1 MVENRR
7 RDRAGA
13 EQVDS
18 ADPRITLPAHSRD
31 GAPESSATGT
41 HFAPGTVVNG
51 KFTLQRVI
59 AFGAMGTVFE
69 ARDMFV
75 ERQVALK
82 LMHPHLMLD
91 ANLVTRFR
99 REAQAAARIQHPNVV
114 IVFEVGKHRDK
125 TFYIAQ
131 EMLVGKTLRQL
142 LDARRSLELAEAIS
156 MAIPIMGGVAAA
168 HACDIVH
175 RDLKPENIVFAR
187 TSTGEFVPK
196 IIDFGIAK
204 VNQDIGTNVLS
215 HFGSIMGTLQ
225 YMSPE
230 QIDGKP
236 VDGRADVWAMGVML
250 YEMLTGERPFEGDSP
265 GAILGSILT
274 KPPTRLES
282 ISPQAAAFSEAIHR
296 AIEKDPGDRFPTMQ
310 AFQDELV
317 SLRET
322 ARLPVITLRDKP
334 RAGTSLPS
342 SAIASALPK
351 SELDPKRLISE
362 DSKKDEPR
370 KSRSSTSLAVAK
382 VGAGDPKPPMSNSA
396 SLEAEGPISFAPML
410 QPEMEWRD
418 EPMAVSV
425 REVDWIEQAEH
436 ALSVNALRYAA
447 DCADRA
453 FTAPDISHDVQARMW
468 LVQAIAKYWLGEFA
482 PAYDAAEKAKKRL
495 PRGSNGWH
503 AAFGHLVIAAG
514 HLGRKPVLFAAA
526 KELEAIVKNSGG
538 VITQAHL
545 VSSCRLAVFA
555 MRTGLVEIAHNLV
568 RDALHSSG
576 TDGDTAPFVRAWLD
590 VASAEIAS
598 HSGDLTAY
606 VQHIHSAVELFT
618 SASDLRNAC
627 LQRANLGNGFLQLG
641 AHELAATAL
650 EEAIGIAEPMQ
661 LAFIIGTVRA
671 NLGISLA
678 SLGRIDEGIQSLTVA
693 LEHAR
698 VQGNVR
704 AEAYATTYLARMLAW
719 QSQYDVALASAQQ
732 AAHLA
737 ENMPGLRGFA
747 HAVQADILLAQG
759 QPAAALDLAT
769 SAMNIL
775 QELEGVEEGES
786 LIRVVHALALR
797 GLGHAQEGKR
807 WINVARRGLRAKAA
821 RIGDERWRQCYLEN
835 DPDNARLLRIAA
847 NWTSAH

>member
-1 MVENRR
+1 MPEHRR
-7 RDRAGA
+7 HDRAGA
-13 EQVDS
+13 EQVESVDT
-18 ADPRITLPAHSRD
+18 RISMPPNSRE
-31 GAPESSATGT
+31 GGPESGSGGT
-41 HFAPGTVVNG
+41 HFAPGTVVSG

-82 LMHPHLMLD
+82 LMHPHLTLD

-131 EMLVGKTLRQL
+131 ELLVGKTLRQL
-142 LDARRSLELAEAIS
+142 LETRKSLDIAEAIS
-156 MAIPIMGGVAAA
+156 ISISVMGGVAAA
-168 HACDIVH
+168 HACDIIH

-187 TSTGEFVPK
+187 TSTGEFIPK
-196 IIDFGIAK
+196 IIDFGVAK
-204 VNQDIGTNVLS
+204 LNQDIGTNVLS
-215 HFGSIMGTLQ
+215 HFGSILGTLQ

-265 GAILGSILT
+265 GAILGAILT
-274 KPPTRLES
+274 KPPDAIES
-282 ISPQAAAFSEAIHR
+282 KAPQAAAFSKAIHR
-296 AIEKDPGDRFPTMQ
+296 AIHKDAAERFPHMQ
-310 AFQDELV
+310 AFQDELI
-317 SLRET
+317 SLRE
-322 ARLPVITLRDKP
+322 ASRLPIITLRDKP
-334 RAGTSLPS
+334 RPGTSIPS
-342 SAIASALPK
+342 IAIAVSIPK
-351 SELDPKRLISE
+351 PDLDPKRLISE
-362 DSKKDEPR
+362 DQKKDDARKPR
-370 KSRSSTSLAVAK
+370 
-382 VGAGDPKPPMSNSA
+382 PSA
-396 SLEAEGPISFAPML
+396 AIHEAEGPISFSPML

-418 EPMAVSV
+418 EPMAASV
-425 REVDWIEQAEH
+425 RDVDWIEQAEH

-447 DCADRA
+447 DCAERA
-453 FTAPDISHDVQARMW
+453 FSAPDITHDVQARMW
-468 LVQAIAKYWLGEFA
+468 LVQAIAKYWLGEFV

-495 PRGSNGWH
+495 PRGSTGWH

-526 KELEAIVKNSGG
+526 KELEAVAKNAGG
-538 VITQAHL
+538 VTNQAHL
-545 VSSCRLAVFA
+545 VSGCRLAVFA
-555 MRTGLVEIAHNLV
+555 MRTGLVEVAHHLV
-568 RDALHSSG
+568 REAVQAAGNS
-576 TDGDTAPFVRAWLD
+576 GDTAPFVRAWID
-590 VASAEIAS
+590 VASAEIAL

-641 AHELAATAL
+641 AHEHAVGAL
-650 EEAIGIAEPMQ
+650 EESIGIAEPMQ
-661 LAFIIGTVRA
+661 LAFISGTARA
-671 NLGISLA
+671 NLGISLT
-678 SLGRIDEGIQSLTVA
+678 SMGRIEEGIQSLTVA
-693 LEHAR
+693 LEHSR
-698 VQGNVR
+698 IQGNIR
-704 AEAYATTYLARMLAW
+704 AEAYAMTYLARMLAR
-719 QSQYDVALASAQQ
+719 QNQVEVALASAQQ

-737 ENMPGLRGFA
+737 ENVPGLRGFA
-747 HAVQADILLAQG
+747 FAVQADILLAQG

-769 SAMNIL
+769 AAMTIL

-807 WINVARRGLRAKAA
+807 WINVGRRGLRAKAA
-821 RIGDERWRQCYLEN
+821 RISDERWRQCFLEN

-847 NWTSAH
+847 NWTTAH

>member
-1 MVENRR
+1 MSE
-7 RDRAGA
+7 DRHRERPGTDLT
-13 EQVDS
+13 ES
-18 ADPRITLPAHSRD
+18 GEMRISMPPNSRE
-31 GAPESSATGT
+31 GGPESTAAGT
-41 HFAPGTVVNG
+41 HFVPGTVVNG
-51 KFTLQRVI
+51 KFTLQRVV

-82 LMHPHLMLD
+82 LMHPHLMMD

-114 IVFEVGKHRDK
+114 IVFEVGKHREK

-131 EMLVGKTLRQL
+131 EFLVGKTLRKL
-142 LDARRSLELAEAIS
+142 LDTRKTLDIAEAIS
-156 MAIPIMGGVAAA
+156 IAIPVIGGVAAA

-187 TSTGEFVPK
+187 TSTGEFIPK

-250 YEMLTGERPFEGDSP
+250 YEMLTGERPFEGESA
-265 GAILGSILT
+265 GAILNSILT
-274 KPPTRLES
+274 KPPTPLETKV
-282 ISPQAAAFSEAIHR
+282 PQAAAFSAAIHR
-296 AIEKDPGDRFPTMQ
+296 AIHKDPKERHPSMQ
-310 AFQDELV
+310 ALQEELV
-317 SLRET
+317 NLRDST
-322 ARLPVITLRDKP
+322 RLPNITLRDKP
-334 RAGTSLPS
+334 RSSVKLPS
-342 SAIASALPK
+342 TIDTPIISKP
-351 SELDPKRLISE
+351 ELDPKRLIAE
-362 DSKKDEPR
+362 DQKKDESR
-370 KSRSSTSLAVAK
+370 KSRGIHPNAE
-382 VGAGDPKPPMSNSA
+382 N
-396 SLEAEGPISFAPML
+396 EGPISHSPML

-418 EPMAVSV
+418 EPMAASV
-425 REVDWIEQAEH
+425 REVDWVEQAEH

-447 DCADRA
+447 DSAERA
-453 FTAPDISHDVQARMW
+453 FSAPDITHDVQARMW

-482 PAYDAAEKAKKRL
+482 GAYDAAEKAKKRL
-495 PRGSNGWH
+495 ARGSTGWH

-526 KELEAIVKNSGG
+526 KELEALAKSTGG
-538 VITQAHL
+538 VTNQAYL
-545 VSSCRLAVFA
+545 VSGCRLAVFA
-555 MRTGLVEIAHNLV
+555 MRTGLVEVAHTLV
-568 RDALHSSG
+568 REAIQSIGTSG
-576 TDGDTAPFVRAWLD
+576 ETAPFVRAWID
-590 VASAEIAS
+590 VATAEIAL
-598 HSGDLTAY
+598 HTGDLTAY

-641 AHELAATAL
+641 AHELAASAL

-661 LAFIIGTVRA
+661 LSFISGTARA
-671 NLGISLA
+671 NLGIA
-678 SLGRIDEGIQSLTVA
+678 QACLGRIEEGIQSLTVG

-698 VQGNVR
+698 LQGNVR
-704 AEAYATTYLARMLAW
+704 AEAYAVTYLARMLAR
-719 QSQYDVALASAQQ
+719 QNQYDVALASARQ

-737 ENMPGLRGFA
+737 ENVPGLHGFA
-747 HAVQADILLAQG
+747 LAVQADVLLAQG
-759 QPAAALDLAT
+759 QPAVALELAT
-769 SAMNIL
+769 AAMTIL

-807 WINVARRGLRAKAA
+807 WINVARRGLRTKAA
-821 RIGDERWRQCYLEN
+821 RISDERWRQCFLEN
-835 DPDNARLLRIAA
+835 DPDNARLLRVAG
-847 NWTSAH
+847 NWSSAH

>member
-1 MVENRR
+1 MAEDRR
-7 RDRAGA
+7 RERPGTELVESA
-13 EQVDS
+13 ES
-18 ADPRITLPAHSRD
+18 RISMPPNSRE
-31 GAPESSATGT
+31 GGPESGAAGT
-41 HFAPGTVVNG
+41 HFVPGTVVNG
-51 KFTLQRVI
+51 KFTLQRVV

-82 LMHPHLMLD
+82 LMHPHLMMD

-131 EMLVGKTLRQL
+131 EFLVGKTLRKL
-142 LDARRSLELAEAIS
+142 LDTRKTLDIAEAIS
-156 MAIPIMGGVAAA
+156 IAIPVIGGVAAA

-187 TSTGEFVPK
+187 TSTGEFIPK

-250 YEMLTGERPFEGDSP
+250 YEMLTGERPFEGDSA
-265 GAILGSILT
+265 GAILNSILT
-274 KPPTRLES
+274 KPPVALETKV
-282 ISPQAAAFSEAIHR
+282 PQAAAFSAAIHR
-296 AIEKDPGDRFPTMQ
+296 AIQKDPTDRHPSMQ

-317 SLRET
+317 NLRDST
-322 ARLPVITLRDKP
+322 RLPNITLRDKP
-334 RAGTSLPS
+334 RTTVKLPS
-342 SAIASALPK
+342 PIDTPIISKP
-351 SELDPKRLISE
+351 ELDPKRLIAE
-362 DSKKDEPR
+362 DQKKDETR
-370 KSRSSTSLAVAK
+370 KTR
-382 VGAGDPKPPMSNSA
+382 A
-396 SLEAEGPISFAPML
+396 SLVPNEGEGPVSFSPML

-418 EPMAVSV
+418 EPMAASV
-425 REVDWIEQAEH
+425 REVDWVEQAEH

-447 DCADRA
+447 DSAERA
-453 FTAPDISHDVQARMW
+453 FSAPDITHDVQARMW

-482 PAYDAAEKAKKRL
+482 AAYDAAEKAKKRL
-495 PRGSNGWH
+495 ARGSTGWH

-526 KELEAIVKNSGG
+526 KELEALAKSAGG
-538 VITQAHL
+538 VTNQANL
-545 VSSCRLAVFA
+545 VSGCRLAIFA
-555 MRTGLVEIAHNLV
+555 MRTGLVEVAHNFV
-568 RDALHSSG
+568 REALQSVG
-576 TDGDTAPFVRAWLD
+576 NNGETAPFVRAWID
-590 VASAEIAS
+590 VASAEIAL
-598 HSGDLTAY
+598 HTGDLTAY

-618 SASDLRNAC
+618 SAGDLRNAC

-641 AHELAATAL
+641 AHELAAGAL

-661 LAFIIGTVRA
+661 LAFISGTARA
-671 NLGISLA
+671 NLGIALA
-678 SLGRIDEGIQSLTVA
+678 SLGRVDEGIQSLTVG

-698 VQGNVR
+698 LQGNVR
-704 AEAYATTYLARMLAW
+704 AEAYAITYLARMLAR
-719 QSQYDVALASAQQ
+719 QNQYDVALASARQ

-737 ENMPGLRGFA
+737 ENVPGLRGFA
-747 HAVQADILLAQG
+747 LAVQADVLLAQG
-759 QPAAALDLAT
+759 QPAVALELAT
-769 SAMNIL
+769 AAMTIL

-807 WINVARRGLRAKAA
+807 WISVARRGLRTKAA
-821 RIGDERWRQCYLEN
+821 RISDERWRQCFLEN
-835 DPDNARLLRIAA
+835 DPDNARLLRVAA
-847 NWTSAH
+847 HWSSAH

>member
-1 MVENRR
+1 MPEERR
-7 RDRAGA
+7 RDRARA
-13 EQVDS
+13 EQVESVDN
-18 ADPRITLPAHSRD
+18 RISMPPNSRE
-31 GAPESSATGT
+31 GGPESGAAGT
-41 HFAPGTVVNG
+41 HFVPGTVVNG

-75 ERQVALK
+75 ERQVAFK

-114 IVFEVGKHRDK
+114 IVFEVGKHHNN

-131 EMLVGKTLRQL
+131 ELLVGKTLRQL
-142 LDARRSLELAEAIS
+142 LDSRRALDLAETIS
-156 MAIPIMGGVAAA
+156 IAIPIMGGVAAA
-168 HACDIVH
+168 HACDIIH

-187 TSTGEFVPK
+187 TSTGEFIPK

-236 VDGRADVWAMGVML
+236 VDGRADVWAMGTML
-250 YEMLTGERPFEGDSP
+250 YEMLTGERPFEGDSA
-265 GAILGSILT
+265 GAILNAILT
-274 KPPTRLES
+274 KPPAPLETKV
-282 ISPQAAAFSEAIHR
+282 PRAAAFSAAIHR
-296 AIEKDPGDRFPTMQ
+296 AIQKEPADRFPTMQ
-310 AFQDELV
+310 AFQDELIHI
-317 SLRET
+317 REST
-322 ARLPVITLRDKP
+322 RLPMVTMRDKP
-334 RAGTSLPS
+334 RPGNNGPS
-342 SAIASALPK
+342 SMVAYAIPT

-362 DSKKDEPR
+362 DQKKEENR
-370 KSRSSTSLAVAK
+370 KPRSSAAAT
-382 VGAGDPKPPMSNSA
+382 
-396 SLEAEGPISFAPML
+396 EADGPISFSPML

-447 DCADRA
+447 DCAERA
-453 FTAPDISHDVQARMW
+453 FSAPDITHEVQARMW

-482 PAYDAAEKAKKRL
+482 LAYDAAEKAKKRL
-495 PRGSNGWH
+495 PRGSTGWH

-526 KELEAIVKNSGG
+526 KELEALAKNAAG
-538 VITQAHL
+538 ITNQAFL
-545 VSSCRLAVFA
+545 VSGCRLAVFA

-568 RDALHSSG
+568 REAVQSSRD
-576 TDGDTAPFVRAWLD
+576 TGDTAPFVRAWID
-590 VASAEIAS
+590 VASAEIAL

-627 LQRANLGNGFLQLG
+627 MQRANLGNGFMQLG
-641 AHELAATAL
+641 AYELAATAL
-650 EEAIGIAEPMQ
+650 EESIGIAEPMQ
-661 LAFIIGTVRA
+661 LAFISGMARA

-678 SLGRIDEGIQSLTVA
+678 NLGRIDEGISSLTA
-693 LEHAR
+693 GLEHSR
-698 VQGNVR
+698 IQGNVR
-704 AEAYATTYLARMLAW
+704 AEAYAMTYLARMLAR
-719 QSQYDVALASAQQ
+719 QNQFDVALASARQ
-732 AAHLA
+732 ATQLA
-737 ENMPGLRGFA
+737 ENVPGLRGFA
-747 HAVQADILLAQG
+747 LAVQADILLTQG
-759 QPAAALDLAT
+759 QPAAALELAT
-769 SAMNIL
+769 AAMSIL

-807 WINVARRGLRAKAA
+807 WLNLGRRGLRTKAA
-821 RIGDERWRQCYLEN
+821 RISDERWRRCFLEN

-847 NWTSAH
+847 TWSTTS

>member
-1 MVENRR
+1 MAEQRR

-13 EQVDS
+13 ELVDS
-18 ADPRITLPAHSRD
+18 AEPRISMAPSSQA
-31 GAPESSATGT
+31 GPESGAAGT

-82 LMHPHLMLD
+82 LMHPHLVLD

-131 EMLVGKTLRQL
+131 ELLVGKTLRQL
-142 LDARRSLELAEAIS
+142 IDARKSLDLAETIS
-156 MAIPIMGGVAAA
+156 IAIPVIGGIAAA

-175 RDLKPENIVFAR
+175 RDLKPENVVFAR
-187 TSTGEFVPK
+187 TSTGEFIPK

-236 VDGRADVWAMGVML
+236 VDVRADVWAMGVML
-250 YEMLTGERPFEGDSP
+250 YEMLTGERPFEGDSA
-265 GAILGSILT
+265 GAILNSILT
-274 KPPTRLES
+274 KPPTPLES
-282 ISPQAAAFSEAIHR
+282 KVPQAVAFSQAIHR
-296 AIEKDPGDRFPTMQ
+296 AIQKDPADRYPSMQ
-310 AFQDELV
+310 AFQDELI
-317 SLRET
+317 SLREST
-322 ARLPVITLRDKP
+322 RLPSITLRDKP
-334 RAGTSLPS
+334 RAPMSVP
-342 SAIASALPK
+342 ASALPSSLPK
-351 SELDPKRLISE
+351 ADLDPKRLISE
-362 DSKKDEPR
+362 DQKRDEPR
-370 KSRSSTSLAVAK
+370 KARPSVTST
-382 VGAGDPKPPMSNSA
+382 
-396 SLEAEGPISFAPML
+396 ETEGPISFSPML

-418 EPMAVSV
+418 EPMAASV
-425 REVDWIEQAEH
+425 RDIDWVEQAEH

-447 DCADRA
+447 DCAERA
-453 FTAPDISHDVQARMW
+453 FTAPDITHDVQARMW
-468 LVQAIAKYWLGEFA
+468 LVQAIAKYWLGEFVA
-482 PAYDAAEKAKKRL
+482 AYDAAEKAKKRL
-495 PRGSNGWH
+495 PRGSTGWH

-526 KELEAIVKNSGG
+526 KELEAVAKNSTG
-538 VITQAHL
+538 IPIQAHL
-545 VSSCRLAVFA
+545 VSGCRLAVFA

-568 RDALHSSG
+568 RDAVISAG
-576 TDGDTAPFVRAWLD
+576 NTGDTAPFVRAWID

-641 AHELAATAL
+641 AHELAAAAL

-661 LAFIIGTVRA
+661 LAFISGTARA
-671 NLGISLA
+671 NLGISLYR
-678 SLGRIDEGIQSLTVA
+678 LGRVDEGIQSLTVA
-693 LEHAR
+693 LEHSR
-698 VQGNVR
+698 IQGNVR
-704 AEAYATTYLARMLAW
+704 AEAYAMTYLARMLA
-719 QSQYDVALASAQQ
+719 QQNQVDVALASTHQ

-737 ENMPGLRGFA
+737 ENVPGLRGFA
-747 HAVQADILLAQG
+747 LAVQADILLTQG

-769 SAMNIL
+769 AAMNIL

-797 GLGHAQEGKR
+797 GLGHAQDGKR
-807 WINVARRGLRAKAA
+807 WINLARRGLRAKAA
-821 RIGDERWRQCYLEN
+821 RIGDERWRQCFLEN

-847 NWTSAH
+847 HWTTAH